1 MQNPKSQPKTKNL
14 KIIKKLVDIFIYQTY
29 LLQFQDYS
37 VVRFLKDIKN
47 FYRNKLK
54 ILSGKKL
61 EWTFKARIIFFL
73 ATFIQ
78 SILSVLVALIFNLN
92 TPYFILFFLIF
103 ILVLSPLFFVY
114 LILATLVFWPFDFT
128 FKQIVILRAKIKVKK
143 YRKNMKIIAVTGS
156 YGKTTMKDAASFVLS
171 ERFNVLKT
179 EGNKNTVL
187 GISQL
192 INKKMSEKTEI
203 FIVEMAAYG
212 IGDIKKLCDL
222 ILQPDISILTGINES
237 HFERFK
243 KIENTTKTKFEI
255 VQNCKK
261 NGIIILN
268 ADNKLIVQNFRE
280 YLKDQKIYFYSSENN
295 PLSNYKFGEKIF
307 YEDGSGIY
315 FEIKDEFE
323 NLGEI
328 KTRFLPNYIIGIT
341 ISCMIIGKEFG
352 MNFDE
357 IKEKIEKLEPPKH
370 RLQPIRAKNNILII
384 DDSYNGNPDGVKEAI
399 DTLSLFVEKRKI
411 YITPG
416 LAEVGRK
423 NKELHLEIGN
433 KLAEVAD
440 MVILE
445 KNEAG
450 KFIKE
455 GLLQN
460 GFLERYIK
468 EYDSIYEAHIDLD
481 KILLSGDVVLF
492 QRGRND
498 FLFRWIEMMT
508 MDADERTRLPAG
520 KDKKP
525 QINADQTW
533 SLYFL

>member
-1 MQNPKSQPKTKNL
+1 MKQEKKKINIIK
-14 KIIKKLVDIFIYQTY
+14 KIIKKIIQILIYQTY

-37 VVRFLKDIKN
+37 VLRFLKDIKD

-61 EWTFKARIIFFL
+61 EWTLKAKTIFFL
-73 ATFIQ
+73 AIFIQ
-78 SILSVLVALIFNLN
+78 LILSVLIALIFNLN
-92 TPYFILFFLIF
+92 ISYFILFFLIF
-103 ILVLSPLFFVY
+103 ISILSHSFFVY
-114 LILATLVFWPFDFT
+114 LILAALVFWPFDFT
-128 FKQIVILRAKIKVKK
+128 FKQIVILRAKIKIKK
-143 YRKNMKIIAVTGS
+143 YRKNIKIIAVTGS
-156 YGKTTMKDAASFVLS
+156 YGKTTMKDAVSFVLS
-171 ERFNVLKT
+171 EKFDVLKT
-179 EGNKNTVL
+179 EGNKNTIL

-222 ILQPDISILTGINES
+222 VLQPNISILTGINES

-243 KIENTTKTKFEI
+243 KIENTIRTKFEI

-261 NGIIILN
+261 NGTVILN
-268 ADNKLIVQNFRE
+268 ADNELIVQNFAK
-280 YLKDQKIYFYSSENN
+280 YLKDQKIYFYSSKNN
-295 PLSNYKFGEKIF
+295 PLSNYRFGEKIF

-328 KTRFLPNYIIGIT
+328 KTQFLSGYIIGIA

-357 IKEKIEKLEPPKH
+357 IKEKIEKLKPPEH
-370 RLQPIRAKNNILII
+370 RLQLIKAKNNILII
-384 DDSYNGNPDGVKEAI
+384 DDSYNGNSEGVREAI
-399 DTLSLFVEKRKI
+399 NTLSLFAGKRKI
-411 YITPG
+411 YVTPG

-423 NKELHLEIGN
+423 NRELHLEIGR
-433 KLAEVAD
+433 KLAGVAD

-445 KNEAG
+445 KNEAC

-468 EYDSIYEAHIDLD
+468 EYNSIYEAHIDLD
-481 KILLSGDVVLF
+481 KILFSGDVVLF
-492 QRGRND
+492 QRGRNE

-508 MDADERTRLPAG
+508 V
-520 KDKKP
+520 
-525 QINADQTW
+525 NAD
-533 SLYFL
+533 